1 MKVKLLKKVRK
12 RYSITRVDKLASN
25 SGDVYSKIAETK
37 GLPFF
42 VLIDNE
48 DSFCWR
54 TRYYKTFDEAKANL
68 WLWILH
74 AYGEKFRHK
83 DGKEIK
89 VWYTEPKVKKRKFKL
104 F

>member
-12 RYSITRVDKLASN
+12 SYTIIRVDKLASN
-25 SGDVYSKIAETK
+25 SGDVYPIIAERK

-48 DSFCWR
+48 ECFGCR